1 MRSAWRNDI
10 PDETFCFRIPDFT
23 FTVKVRHN
31 HENRFANLMII
42 IRPALLA
49 FSSKAALP
57 LTIRSIISLW
67 RVNCKRHIG
76 SALFCD
82 TDNRSYP
89 GPVTSQSMWS
99 EYVVRLSAPA
109 PPMCRR
115 FRKLRTLNSDSPP
128 PAPLCSRLLRV
139 LPVIRTTCI
148 CAVSLTDEKRSHY
161 RAWERTRDFLSFTLD
176 VSEPGLLA
184 LRDEE

>member
-89 GPVTSQSMWS
+89 GPLTSQSMWS

-115 FRKLRTLNSDSPP
+115 FRKLAHFGFIALRAGHKVRSDSPP

-148 CAVSLTDEKRSHY
+148 CAVSLADEKR
-161 RAWERTRDFLSFTLD
+161 
-176 VSEPGLLA
+176 
-184 LRDEE
+184 